1 MRLKA
6 SLIILSGWLLT
17 NAGFA
22 GSEVSVLRR
31 AHAHNDYLHNRPLED
46 ALDAGFCSVEADVH
60 LVEGKLLVGH
70 NRQDC
75 RQDRSLK
82 ALYLDRLEKKFA
94 RREASTRGWP
104 TLVSGLIS
112 NQNAVTSNPASIRPA
127 R

>member
-1 MRLKA
+1 MCLKA
-6 SLIILSGWLLT
+6 SLIILSGWLLA

-70 NRQDC
+70 NRQEC
-75 RQDRSLK
+75 RQDRTLK
-82 ALYLDRLEKKFA
+82 ALYLDRLEKRVRAAGGVYEGVADFSLWIDIKS
-94 RREASTRGWP
+94 ERGNEQSSVN
-104 TLVSGLIS
+104 T
-112 NQNAVTSNPASIRPA
+112 T
-127 R
+127 